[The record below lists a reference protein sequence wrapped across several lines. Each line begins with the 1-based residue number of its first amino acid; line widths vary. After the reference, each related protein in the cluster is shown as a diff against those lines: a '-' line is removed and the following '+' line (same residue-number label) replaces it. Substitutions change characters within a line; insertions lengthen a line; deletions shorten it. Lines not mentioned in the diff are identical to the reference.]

1 VTESSNALRWDGGPG
16 HYEVW
21 YLTLTDPATG
31 IGVWLRHTLL
41 APLHGP
47 AEGAL
52 WLVAMAPDGD
62 RFARKRTFPAAG
74 LEADARPFRLT
85 LGGADLTDR
94 GAAGAIGSDAAWE
107 LSWQPRLAPYAF
119 VHPLLARAG
128 VAETELVLP
137 HADLQVSGT
146 VRIGGRRLELDGA
159 RGGQAHLWGTR
170 HAARWAWV
178 HCNDLRGADGA
189 PRPDT
194 FVDAVSVHVERLGR
208 SVGPST
214 PVVGRFRGEDFVAT
228 DPVALVRARSRFGLS
243 TWRLEARA
251 GRRRIAAEI
260 DAPRATLAGVT
271 YHDPDGRPA
280 YCYNSEVASMRL
292 TVWDRAAR
300 GRAGWTLRDELVA
313 DGRAHFE
320 YGQRAS
326 VPNVDLLLT

>member
-1 VTESSNALRWDGGPG
+1 MTESSNALRWDGGPG

-21 YLTLTDPATG
+21 YLTLTDPVTG

-62 RFARKRTFPAAG
+62 RFARKATSPAAG

-137 HADLQVSGT
+137 HADLRSAGPCGSAGAGSSSTARAAARRTCGHAPRRALGLGALQRPPRRRRRPRPGHVRRRASRSTSRASGGPSG
-146 VRIGGRRLELDGA
+146 RARPSSGGSGA
-159 RGGQAHLWGTR
+159 RTSSRPTR
-170 HAARWAWV
+170 WRSSGPAA
-178 HCNDLRGADGA
+178 
-189 PRPDT
+189 
-194 FVDAVSVHVERLGR
+194 
-208 SVGPST
+208 
-214 PVVGRFRGEDFVAT
+214 
-228 DPVALVRARSRFGLS
+228 
-243 TWRLEARA
+243 
-251 GRRRIAAEI
+251 
-260 DAPRATLAGVT
+260 
-271 YHDPDGRPA
+271 
-280 YCYNSEVASMRL
+280 AS
-292 TVWDRAAR
+292 A
-300 GRAGWTLRDELVA
+300 
-313 DGRAHFE
+313 
-320 YGQRAS
+320 
-326 VPNVDLLLT
+326 